1 MADFCYWPLFLS
13 IFIAALEKA
22 IDLCVDGA
30 DASDVCGQIDAFL
43 EEELTKVF
51 SNKKSKKLERGI
63 SFPCCLSLNNIC
75 GHVSPLKDDS
85 FALKNEDLV
94 KIEFGCHI
102 DGYAAGIGHTVVV
115 GGKSAAR

>member
-1 MADFCYWPLFLS
+1 MFCLFLN
-13 IFIAALEKA
+13 IAALEMA
-22 IDLCVDGA
+22 LELCVDGA
-30 DASDVCGQIDAFL
+30 DASDICGQIDSFI

-63 SFPCCLSLNNIC
+63 SFPCCLSLNEVC

-102 DGYAAGIGHTVVV
+102 DGYAAGVGHSVVI
-115 GGKSAAR
+115 GGKSAAK